1 LRERATFFEVGL
13 ARSKSMRTTM
23 MALQYLVEW
32 GRCSDAVGF
41 PVEVEEYADR
51 MEVSRAQ
58 AFRRQKAFR
67 ECFPK
72 DEVTTVW
79 EIVRPLLDENGWRN
93 RAFVSQAVYVGT
105 LTCLRSKLPAAR

>member
-1 LRERATFFEVGL
+1 LFEVGM

-32 GRCSDAVGF
+32 GRCSDAVGY
-41 PVEVEEYADR
+41 PVAVEEYADR

-72 DEVTTVW
+72 DDIETLW
-79 EIVRPLLDENGWRN
+79 EIVRRHLGGRWKAAP
-93 RAFVSQAVYVGT
+93 FVSQAVLVASLAST
-105 LTCLRSKLPAAR
+105 RSKPPGARE